1 MEYGPVGR
9 KLSALKFWMSVLT
22 DIRNRGVNDV
32 FCVVCDGLKGHPE
45 VGIMH
50 LVRKT
55 FRLGSVTHEHA

>member
-1 MEYGPVGR
+1 
-9 KLSALKFWMSVLT
+9 MSVLT